1 MVDTHVA
8 LETRVNT
15 GFAAHGPP
23 VNRAL
28 LAAHALPQ
36 PVVEGALKA
45 ALSPLHAQFDAGNP
59 GPITELALVAG

>member
-1 MVDTHVA
+1 VDTHVA

-36 PVVEGALKA
+36 PVAEGALKA
-45 ALSPLHAQFDAGNP
+45 ALSPLPAQFDAGNP
-59 GPITELALVAG
+59 GPITELALAAS